1 MKPQRLFV
9 LADLIFMFSGVVM
22 LGRKSGSGAAFL
34 AIGAAFI
41 AIRAAQARR
50 WTATKG
56 NWP

>member
-50 WTATKG
+50 
-56 NWP
+56 